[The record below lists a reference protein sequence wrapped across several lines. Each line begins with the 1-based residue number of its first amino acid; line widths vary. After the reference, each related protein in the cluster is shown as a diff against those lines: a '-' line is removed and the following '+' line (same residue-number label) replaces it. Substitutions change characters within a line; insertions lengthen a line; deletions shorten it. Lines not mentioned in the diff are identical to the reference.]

1 MGADATPI
9 LADERAT
16 RSIVMRGVE
25 LGPGGGARD
34 VTGARGARR

>member
-16 RSIVMRGVE
+16 RSIVMRGGE
-25 LGPGGGARD
+25 LGPVVERAM
-34 VTGARGARR
+34 